1 LKLTC
6 KLYLDE
12 SGNLADNLPCTLV
25 ATFNSDKRTRKKLSR
40 IPKRVRQRTM
50 EDKLKNV
57 PELKFYDSS
66 ESIRE
71 RFLEYV
77 AKYEPEA
84 YALTL
89 DKEGRRVDD
98 TPYNYAI
105 MVGRLLTS
113 VVSEKEEASFDLYV
127 DKKYTNPKEREEF
140 NTTLRWLLDPLGVKI
155 SCKHLGGEEENLIQ
169 VADFL
174 AGAFL
179 RRDAFGEDRYYDIIA
194 GVVRKEKEVR
204 WTSVKAAVEKRKREE
219 R

>member
-1 LKLTC
+1 MTC
-6 KLYLDE
+6 TLYLDE

-25 ATFNSDKRTRKKLSR
+25 ATFNSDKRTSKKLSR
-40 IPKRVRQRTM
+40 IPKRVRQRVM

-66 ESIRE
+66 DSIRE

-105 MVGRLLTS
+105 MVGKLLAS
-113 VVSEKEEASFDLYV
+113 VVAEKEETNFDLHV
-127 DKKYTNPKEREEF
+127 DKKYTKPKAREEF
-140 NTTLRWLLDPLGVKI
+140 NATLRWLLDPLGVKLN
-155 SCKHLGGEEENLIQ
+155 CKHLGGEEENLIQ

-194 GVVRKEKEVR
+194 DVVKKEKEVK
-204 WTSVKAAVEKRKREE
+204 WTSVRAAVEKRKRKE